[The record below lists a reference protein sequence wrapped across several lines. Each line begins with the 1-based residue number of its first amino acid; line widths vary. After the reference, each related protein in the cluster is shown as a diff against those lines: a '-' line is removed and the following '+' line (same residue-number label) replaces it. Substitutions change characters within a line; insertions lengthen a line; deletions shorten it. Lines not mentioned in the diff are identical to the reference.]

1 MLVRRTLS
9 LIPLMIACLA
19 LVLTGC
25 AAGAKLPAPPVTEV
39 RTVTELVHG
48 TEISDDYRWLEDQKS
63 PETRTWIDGQNA
75 YTDSLLSGL
84 PGKAAIREQV
94 SRLLKVD
101 SVGQPQ
107 VVKGRL
113 FYQKRGASDDQPQ
126 IFVRDGLEGE
136 ERLLLD
142 PAEFAADLSKS
153 VALVDIADDASLV
166 AYSIREKGED
176 EVEYRFREVASGQ
189 DLEIRLPKATYFGLS
204 FAPGSRSFFYTYFG
218 EDGPRVYER
227 AMDSAPE
234 SARLVFGEGYTRKN
248 IIFTSVGQDGR
259 FLLIHVLEGASSEK
273 TEVWVQDLRA
283 REKGEL
289 FLVTGGLAADFR
301 ANAAGGRIYMRT
313 DHEAPNGKIVAL
325 EPRRGGDQTIRDIVP
340 QREDAI
346 LSSFSLVG
354 GRLIVNYLEDVQSR
368 VRVFDLDG
376 EELGEIH
383 FETLGTVSGVS
394 GAWKGNEAFFSFSSL
409 HMPST
414 VYRYDLATE
423 EQSVWF
429 QPELPIDS
437 NAFDVTQVWFPSG
450 DGTKV
455 PMFLLYKKGLELNGE
470 NPTLLYGYGGFKVSL
485 QPRFMGLA
493 AAWAEMGGVFALA
506 NLRGGGEFGES
517 WHQAGMLERKQ
528 NSFDDFYAAAEWLIM
543 EGYTSSEHLAARGG
557 SNGGLL
563 VGAALT
569 QRPELFEAIVCV
581 YPLLD
586 MLRYDKFLVAKF
598 WVPEYGSADSAEQF
612 PFIYAYS
619 PYQHVTQGVDYPA
632 TLFITGDGDTRVAPL
647 HARKMTALVQAKSA
661 LRRPVML
668 RYHADQGHSG
678 GTPVSQRI
686 EDMVEI
692 LSFLKWRL

>member
-1 MLVRRTLS
+1 MLVRRTPS
-9 LIPLMIACLA
+9 WIPLMVAYFA
-19 LVLTGC
+19 LVLAGC
-25 AAGAKLPAPPVTEV
+25 VPGGQVPAPPVTEV
-39 RTVTELVHG
+39 HTVSETMHD
-48 TEISDDYRWLEDQKS
+48 TEITDDYRWLEDQES
-63 PETRTWIDGQNA
+63 QETRAWIDAQNA

-84 PGKAAIREQV
+84 PGRAAIREQV

-107 VVKGRL
+107 VVKGLL
-113 FYQKRGASDDQPQ
+113 FYRKRGASDDQPK
-126 IFVRDGLEGE
+126 IYVRDGADGE

-142 PAEFAADLSKS
+142 PAEFAPDLSKS
-153 VALVDIADDASLV
+153 VDIVDIADDASLV

-189 DLEIRLPKATYFGLS
+189 DLETRLPKATYFGLS
-204 FAPGSRSFFYTYFG
+204 FAPGARSFFYTCFG

-227 AMDSAPE
+227 VMGSTPE
-234 SARLVFGEGYTRKN
+234 SARLIFGEGYTRKN
-248 IIFTSVGQDGR
+248 IIYASIGQDGH
-259 FLLIHVLEGASSEK
+259 FLLIHVLEGSSSEK
-273 TEVWVQDLRA
+273 TEVWVQDLRSRA
-283 REKGEL
+283 KGGL

-301 ANAAGGRIYMRT
+301 ADAAGGRIYMRT
-313 DHEAPNGKIVAL
+313 NHEAPNGKIVVFD
-325 EPRRGGDQTIRDIVP
+325 PRRRGTQAFQDIVP
-340 QREDAI
+340 QREGAI
-346 LSSFSLVG
+346 LSGFSLVG

-376 EELGEIH
+376 LQLGEIR
-383 FETLGTVSGVS
+383 FDTLGTVSGVS
-394 GAWKGNEAFFSFSSL
+394 GSWKGDEAFFSFSSL

-423 EQSVWF
+423 EQVVWF
-429 QPELPIDS
+429 QPELPIDPD
-437 NAFDVTQVWFPSG
+437 AFEVKQVWFPSK

-455 PMFLLYKKGLELNGE
+455 PMFLLYKKGLELNGK

-485 QPRFMGLA
+485 QPRFMGLG

-528 NSFDDFYAAAEWLIM
+528 NSFDDFYAAAEWLIA

-563 VGAALT
+563 VGVALT
-569 QRPELFEAIVCV
+569 QHPELFEAIVCV

-619 PYQHVTQGVDYPA
+619 PYQHVKQGVDYPA

-686 EDMVEI
+686 EDMVEV